1 MFIMRLVARV
11 IRACCIV
18 PTLSEEPAIHMT
30 ADEDFVDNS
39 PIS

>member
-18 PTLSEEPAIHMT
+18 PTLSEPAIHMI